1 MKIFK
6 LIFKNLLRHKL
17 RSLLT
22 VTGIGV
28 AVMAFVLLRTVL
40 SAWDIALEQ
49 ASPNRLITRHAVSF
63 IFPMP
68 LSYKEKIA
76 AIPGVTGITYMNW
89 FQGIYIEEKNFFPRI
104 AVEVETL
111 FDIYSEFI
119 VPPDQLATFKKERN
133 SCVVGRKTAE
143 KFKFKI
149 GDIIQVRGDIFPGD
163 YQFVI
168 RGIYKGR
175 DRVTDET
182 QMMFHWNYLNERMLQ
197 EMPIRAGQVGWYAI
211 RIANPADA
219 ARISMAVDELFKN
232 SPAETKT
239 ETEKAFTQGF
249 ISMSSA
255 IITAME
261 FISYIIIGVILLVLA
276 NTMVMTARERI
287 REYAVLKTLGFSA
300 LHIVGLIAGESL
312 TISVMGGIVGLLL
325 ASPVVSGVSL
335 ELSNYFPIFEIQT
348 STLITAGMFALFLGI
363 TASLFPIYRA
373 LNTKIVDGLRQVG

>member
-6 LIFKNLLRHKL
+6 LIFKNILRHKL
-17 RSLLT
+17 RSILT
-22 VTGIGV
+22 VTGIGIV
-28 AVMAFVLLRTVL
+28 VMAFVLLRTVL
-40 SAWDIALEQ
+40 SAWDIALDQ

-63 IFPMP
+63 IFPLP
-68 LSYKEKIA
+68 LSYKEKIT

-89 FQGIYIEEKNFFPRI
+89 FQGVYIDENNFFTRI
-104 AVEVETL
+104 AVDVESV
-111 FDIYSEFI
+111 FDIYPEYI
-119 VPPDQLATFKKERN
+119 VPPDQLAVFKKERN
-133 SCVVGRKTAE
+133 ACVIGSKTAE
-143 KFKFKI
+143 KFKLKI
-149 GDIIQVRGDIFPGD
+149 GDIVQVRGDIYPGE
-163 YQFVI
+163 YQFVV

-175 DRVTDET
+175 DRITDET
-182 QMMFHWNYLNERMLQ
+182 QLMFHWEYLDERMLQ
-197 EMPIRAGQVGWYAI
+197 DMPARAGQVGWYAI

-219 ARISMAVDELFKN
+219 ARISMAVDALFNN

-261 FISYIIIGVILLVLA
+261 FVSYIIIGIILMVLA

-300 LHIVGLIAGESL
+300 YHIVGLIAGESL
-312 TISVMGGIVGLLL
+312 VISILGGTVGLLL

-335 ELSNYFPIFEIQT
+335 ELSSMFPVFEIQT
-348 STLITAGMFALFLGI
+348 QTLINAGMFALFVGI
-363 TASLFPIYRA
+363 TAALFPIYRA